1 MGIKS
6 IVKRTINLFKEKE
19 IVPIQHNVDANQILK
34 GQIALITGGSGGIG
48 FAIAKKFIQ
57 SGCRVIIAGTKE
69 DKLKTCADELGIDCA
84 YIILDL
90 YNVSSFSDKIKEAE
104 LKFGNISILVNCAG
118 IHIPRNDLAF
128 LNIDEYEYDAIMDLN
143 LKGTYFF
150 SQNLAKRMIEEEIK
164 GHILMISSQ
173 SGLEP
178 AWSPYRLSKWGIK
191 ALTEGLGQSL
201 LNYGIT
207 VNGIGPGPTATSM
220 QPYKKGNSIYTN
232 QNPIMRYTMPEEIA
246 EYAVLLTSSLGDTI
260 IGDTL
265 YMSGGRGIT
274 EVR

>member
-19 IVPIQHNVDANQILK
+19 IVPIQHNVDANQILE

-69 DKLKTCADELGIDCA
+69 DKLKACADELGIDCA

-90 YNVSSFSDKIKEAE
+90 YNVSSFSNKIKEAE

-118 IHIPRNDLAF
+118 IHISRNDLAF
-128 LNIDEYEYDAIMDLN
+128 LNIDEYEYDTIMDLN

-232 QNPIMRYTMPEEIA
+232 QNPIRRYTMPEEIA